1 MPKRLFVL
9 LVFGLSIVTFFHSE
23 LSLHLLFE
31 INSFVI
37 VFGILAPIVFIL
49 WQRGVAHWSESTLA
63 LGVPLGLLGGTVGV
77 TGMANNLSLAYAAYP
92 ASAIMLLTVLYGGI
106 VSALGYFAVH
116 RAPPSNGQLSLA
128 SLVSI
133 LFLFA
138 SIIVWMMIDSGGLS
152 LYLSAEAASVFLAVL
167 AWQTFANKQLNFQR
181 LAEGALFAAILCL
194 ILALIQWYNSGG
206 LDRDA
211 INLAINGLNYGLVIY
226 IVAYI
231 VSLSQEET
239 RSGRIETGRAN
250 WHWMEVTAFMIF
262 MLFAPETLRE
272 TLMNEQDDEAQVE
285 ETELLEQR
293 LARLEQRISDIE
305 SK

>member
-1 MPKRLFVL
+1 MPRRIFILLF
-9 LVFGLSIVTFFHSE
+9 FGLSAVSFYYSE
-23 LSLHLLFE
+23 LNLLLLFE

-49 WQRGVAHWSESTLA
+49 RQREVAHWSESTLA
-63 LGVPLGLLGGTVGV
+63 LGVPLGLLGGTLGV
-77 TGMANNLSLAYAAYP
+77 TGMADTLSLAYAAYP

-106 VSALGYFAVH
+106 VSAFGYFAVH
-116 RAPPSNGQLSLA
+116 KAPPSNGQLPIT

-167 AWQTFANKQLNFQR
+167 AWQTFTTKQLSFQR

-211 INLAINGLNYGLVIY
+211 INLAINGLNYGLIIY
-226 IVAYI
+226 IVAYV
-231 VSLSQEET
+231 VSLSKEDT
-239 RSGRIETGRAN
+239 RSNTIMIGRAN

-272 TLMNEQDDEAQVE
+272 TLLNEQDDEAQVK
-285 ETELLEQR
+285 ETEHLEQR
-293 LARLEQRISDIE
+293 LARLELRISDIE